1 MPWAVGGQRAFG
13 IRNHFGGAL
22 NVLAL
27 RAMAGW
33 LYPELARQLDP
44 ARTLETIYRRFA
56 PMPAEEAFWTSL

>member
-1 MPWAVGGQRAFG
+1 MPWAVGRQRAFG

-44 ARTLETIYRRFA
+44 SRTLEMIHRRFA
-56 PMPAEEAFWTSL
+56 AMPVEGAFWTSL

>member
-1 MPWAVGGQRAFG
+1 MPWAVGRQCACG

-44 ARTLETIYRRFA
+44 AGTLETIDRRFV
-56 PMPAEEAFWTSL
+56 PMPAEGAFWTSL